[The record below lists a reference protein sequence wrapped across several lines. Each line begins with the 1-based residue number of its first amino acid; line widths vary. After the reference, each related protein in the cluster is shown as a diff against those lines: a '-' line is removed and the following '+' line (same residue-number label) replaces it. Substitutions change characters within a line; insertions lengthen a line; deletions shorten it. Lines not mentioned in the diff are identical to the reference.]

1 MALQSLPS
9 TSISASI
16 REWVSLP
23 INSIWI
29 CPKPQYGPTPTQASS
44 AVPPI
49 SMQPIRCRCTTT
61 IYRTDSLALPLHT
74 HPQHSLISY
83 HSQYP
88 IKGLI
93 QETICKD
100 SCMGFNVSGTDF
112 CSIACN
118 VSLDV
123 CSECAGNQTR
133 MQLCFPPDPNRES
146 FYTLPTCVT
155 FRFLFELIHPF
166 LQ

>member
-1 MALQSLPS
+1 M
-9 TSISASI
+9 
-16 REWVSLP
+16 P
-23 INSIWI
+23 INSIWT
-29 CPKPQYGPTPTQASS
+29 CPIPQYGPTPTQVSFA
-44 AVPPI
+44 APPI
-49 SMQPIRCRCTTT
+49 SMQPIQYRCTTT
-61 IYRTDSLALPLHT
+61 IYRTHSLTLFVT
-74 HPQHSLISY
+74 HPSTTLICSR

-88 IKGLI
+88 DIKGLI

-100 SCMGFNVSGTDF
+100 SCVGLNVSGTDF

-133 MQLCFPPDPNRES
+133 MQLCFPPDPNRKS

-155 FRFLFELIHPF
+155 FHFIYIYIYL
-166 LQ
+166 